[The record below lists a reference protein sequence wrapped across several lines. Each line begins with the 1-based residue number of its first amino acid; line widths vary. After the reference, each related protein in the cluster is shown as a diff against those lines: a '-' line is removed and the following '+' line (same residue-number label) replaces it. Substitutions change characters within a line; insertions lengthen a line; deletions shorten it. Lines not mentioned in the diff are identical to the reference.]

1 MNAELEQLLPP
12 AVLENVERTA
22 AELPWAVLMRVNF
35 IPGVRQRLGWRGLR
49 QCSLTSGG
57 LTAKVAG
64 RSGVF
69 GVAREYASD
78 HESRGYAEFGL
89 YYFPDPAEELLEAFS
104 IAACQVALQ
113 DDFLDQVRE
122 FTAHPQLLDLF
133 GIGRV
138 LLEIEPRSGQINLGL
153 AAAERQ
159 LLISA
164 DGVRMCGQS
173 GAREVVA
180 AGAADQD
187 LPAWTIALEF
197 FRVLAASFSFCLRT
211 GPEQL
216 SRWQRAGKKAV
227 YSQSGE
233 YAESLL
239 SESHEWLLMLGWGK
253 DNISVAAAGFTGM
266 PELQWSQGQAPPVCY
281 AAEPWW
287 NAQVPGAGFSVDKNT
302 MGINEKPKLLVLT
315 GFLGAG
321 KTSFLN
327 HFIEYQASRNAF
339 VAIIQNEIGA
349 KGLDS
354 RMLGQHY
361 AVTDMDEGCVC
372 CTLSGNLKLALGEI
386 LAGYQPDFVV
396 IETTGLANPANFLSE
411 VCELS
416 DRLEFCSVTTVV
428 DASRHLS
435 PFRDY
440 QVAKDQVALAD
451 VILIN
456 KFSRLAA
463 PQLAELERYLRQLN
477 PFAALHQA
485 DHGDFSPALL
495 YGVNFSGQ
503 MNFPQELAHRS
514 ASGRTHLDD
523 EIGSALVL
531 FEQCPSKHQFLAATA
546 SFPAELL
553 RAKGIVQFAE
563 DTEPQVYQYVPGEQT
578 LSPLPGVDSGER
590 FVVLIGKNIDRVAAC
605 LNAWSVAGGP
615 P

>member
-12 AVLENVERTA
+12 AVLENAELSA

-35 IPGVRQRLGWRGLR
+35 VPGVRQRLGWRGIR

-69 GVAREYASD
+69 GLAREHVSGN
-78 HESRGYAEFGL
+78 ESRARAEFGL

-122 FTAHPQLLDLF
+122 FTAHPQLLELF

-138 LLEIEPRSGQINLGL
+138 LLEIEPRSRQINLGL
-153 AAAERQ
+153 VAAERQ

-164 DGVRMCGQS
+164 DGIRMRGPS
-173 GAREVVA
+173 GVREVVA

-187 LPAWTIALEF
+187 LPAWAIALEF
-197 FRVLAASFSFCLRT
+197 FRVLAGSFSFCLQT

-216 SRWQRAGKKAV
+216 LRWQRAGKKAV
-227 YSQSGE
+227 YSQSGA
-233 YAESLL
+233 YAESPLPG
-239 SESHEWLLMLGWGK
+239 SHEWFLTLVWGGDK
-253 DNISVAAAGFTGM
+253 ISAAAAGFPGL
-266 PELQWSQGQAPPVCY
+266 PELQWCQGAPLP
-281 AAEPWW
+281 AAYMAERWW
-287 NAQVPGAGFSVDKNT
+287 TAQVPGAGFSVDKIS
-302 MGINEKPKLLVLT
+302 MGISEKPKLLVLT

-349 KGLDS
+349 RGLDS
-354 RMLGQHY
+354 RMVGQHY

-372 CTLSGNLKLALGEI
+372 CTLAGNLKLALGEI
-386 LAGYQPDFVV
+386 LGGYQPDFVV

-428 DASRHLS
+428 DAARHLA
-435 PFRDY
+435 PFKDY
-440 QVAKDQVALAD
+440 QVARDQAALAD
-451 VILIN
+451 VLLVN
-456 KFSRLAA
+456 KASRLDA

-477 PFAALHQA
+477 PFAALHRA

-495 YGVNFSGQ
+495 YGVNFAGQ
-503 MNFPQELAHRS
+503 MKFPQELACRS
-514 ASGRTHLDD
+514 GCGGTHLDD

-531 FEQCPSKHQFLAATA
+531 FEQCPSKQRFFAATA

-578 LSPLPGVDSGER
+578 LSPLPGTDNGER
-590 FVVLIGKNIDRVAAC
+590 FVVLIGKNIDRVSTR
-605 LNAWSVAGGP
+605 LNACCSADQTP
-615 P
+615 